1 MQRKDF
7 PSCCTAKIYIGMGPS
22 GTADHYAGIAS
33 NGFSPRTFARELIG
47 VIRREYNEGHGT
59 AVFSVNNEQVVADT
73 ILRRMGSHYNPWAS
87 SANHST
93 KVRVHVINVQAA
105 AEILINYGVLIRR
118 LGGLQYYPG
127 TVEHSEYL
135 DKLCKGL

>member
-33 NGFSPRTFARELIG
+33 NGFSPRGFARELIG

-87 SANHST
+87 SDNHST
-93 KVRVHVINVQAA
+93 KVRVHVINVKAA
-105 AEILINYGVLIRR
+105 AEILINHGVLRR
-118 LGGLQYYPG
+118 HLGGLQDYPG